1 MSNKNLQNNEHLK
14 PKQRAAIDAL
24 LSEKT
29 KTHAAEKAGV
39 SRVQL
44 YKWLKDPIFK
54 SALIDAE
61 AAARNEIKR
70 RILKRAETL
79 ADTIGD
85 IMESTEAPPAVRL
98 SAAAR
103 LGDLFFRS
111 DDQADLEQRIT
122 ALEAA
127 IDEKA

>member
-1 MSNKNLQNNEHLK
+1 MYKSEQYNEHLK

-29 KTHAAEKAGV
+29 KGDAAAKAGIG
-39 SRVQL
+39 RTIL
-44 YKWLKDPIFK
+44 YKWLKEPIFK

-61 AAARNEIKR
+61 AAARDEIKR

-79 ADTIGD
+79 ADTIAD
-85 IMESTEAPPAVRL
+85 IMENTEAPPAVRL
-98 SAAAR
+98 QAAAR

-127 IDEKA
+127 TND

>member
-1 MSNKNLQNNEHLK
+1 MSINAQKNEHLK

-24 LSEKT
+24 LSERT
-29 KTHAAEKAGV
+29 KIDAAARAGV
-39 SRVQL
+39 SRTQI
-44 YKWLKDPIFK
+44 YKWLKQPIFK
-54 SALIDAE
+54 SALIEAE

-70 RILKRAETL
+70 RIIKRAESL

-85 IMESTEAPPAVRL
+85 IMESADLPPAVRL

-127 IDEKA
+127 KDERN

>member
-1 MSNKNLQNNEHLK
+1 MGISAQNNEHLK

-24 LSEKT
+24 LTEKT
-29 KTHAAEKAGV
+29 KIDAAAKAGV
-39 SRVQL
+39 SRTQI
-44 YKWLKDPIFK
+44 YKWLQDPIFK
-54 SALIDAE
+54 SALIEAE

-70 RILKRAETL
+70 RIIKRAENL
-79 ADTIGD
+79 ADTIAD
-85 IMESTEAPPAVRL
+85 IMESEEATPAVRL

-122 ALEAA
+122 ALE
-127 IDEKA
+127 EGLHERG

>member
-1 MSNKNLQNNEHLK
+1 MSINAQKNEHLK

-24 LSEKT
+24 LSERT
-29 KTHAAEKAGV
+29 KIDAAARAGV
-39 SRVQL
+39 SRTQI
-44 YKWLKDPIFK
+44 YKWLKQPIFK
-54 SALIDAE
+54 SALIEAE

-70 RILKRAETL
+70 RIIKRAESL

-85 IMESTEAPPAVRL
+85 IMESADIPPAVRL

-127 IDEKA
+127 KDERN

>member
-1 MSNKNLQNNEHLK
+1 MQKNADKTAYLK
-14 PKQRAAIDAL
+14 PKQREAITAL
-24 LSEKT
+24 LTERT
-29 KTHAAEKAGV
+29 KRAAASKAGV
-39 SRVQL
+39 SERQL
-44 YKWLKDPIFK
+44 YKWLDDPIFK
-54 SALIDAE
+54 SALIEAE

-70 RILKRAETL
+70 RIIKRAETL

>member
-1 MSNKNLQNNEHLK
+1 MSINAQKNEHLK

-24 LSEKT
+24 LSERT
-29 KTHAAEKAGV
+29 KIDAAARAGV
-39 SRVQL
+39 SRTQI
-44 YKWLKDPIFK
+44 YKWLKQPIFK
-54 SALIDAE
+54 SALIEAE

-70 RILKRAETL
+70 RIIKRAESL

-85 IMESTEAPPAVRL
+85 IMESADIPPAVRL

-111 DDQADLEQRIT
+111 DEQADLEQRIT
-122 ALEAA
+122 ALEEAA
-127 IDEKA
+127 HERD